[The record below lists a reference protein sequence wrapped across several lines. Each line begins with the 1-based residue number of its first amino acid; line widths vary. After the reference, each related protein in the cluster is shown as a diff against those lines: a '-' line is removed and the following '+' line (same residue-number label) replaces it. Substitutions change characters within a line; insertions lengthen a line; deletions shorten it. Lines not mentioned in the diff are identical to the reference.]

1 MRAAA
6 LGLVLGVAIGC
17 GGTSGLESFGIFKE
31 LIAKGMTAGK
41 EADEKMKQDRPDAAY
56 YIMRRHVN
64 EVDDAIAKVENDRLI
79 SERDKA
85 KTIEALREYQ
95 GSFKK
100 YAERLRAYM
109 NLQSELGGR

>member
-1 MRAAA
+1 MRAAV
-6 LGLVLGVAIGC
+6 LGLALVAAIGC
-17 GGTSGLESFGIFKE
+17 GTSGLESFGIFAD
-31 LIAKGMTAGK
+31 LIAKGKTAAQ
-41 EADEKMKQDRPDAAY
+41 EADEKMHQNRPDAAY

-95 GSFKK
+95 RSFKK
-100 YAERLRAYM
+100 GADSLRAYM

>member
-17 GGTSGLESFGIFKE
+17 GMSGLESFGIFND
-31 LIAKGMTAGK
+31 LIAKGKTAMT
-41 EADEKMKQDRPDAAY
+41 EADEKMQQNRPDAAY

-64 EVDDAIAKVENDRLI
+64 EVDDAIAKVETDRLI